1 MDPAVRAIKEARVTG
16 HSGTTVFEAI
26 SIFISAHVF
35 LFLSQSF
42 LGLMFP
48 SPRPT
53 FGGKLGAFLVEFA
66 LLVFP
71 MVIICTFWDALG
83 IVVLVVPALLAL
95 VLFYANVRRS
105 KRTWRDLVA
114 QAGEILSTTAGRP
127 LGVTYER
134 AVLMVLTLVTILA
147 VDFPAFPTRFAKAEQ
162 YGVSP
167 MDVGNGGFVFISGLC
182 FVRGPR
188 GPSARP
194 TSTARRG
201 LWARLAASAP
211 AKAALLAAMG
221 IVRWAAT
228 TAVGYQ
234 EHASEYGLH
243 WNFFVTLGAVTVL
256 SCLLL
261 GRLSHPA
268 ALGLALGALAG
279 YQWYLTS
286 GGLAEFILHAPRTGS
301 LFAADREGILNL
313 IGLSLPHIA
322 RLAQSVERCSNKA
335 TVAGYTALHVVGSWV
350 GSLIRRVPAVPRSR
364 LRLGAALA
372 LQGAGMAAGV
382 SAACLGH
389 QAGLLPQAVVPSRR
403 LGNLGYVA
411 LTGGV
416 MTCCVGLS
424 LLVEVALAVTQATL
438 RHKKQDAVEKT
449 TFSEQV
455 NRRSPIIATASQHG
469 LAVFL
474 VPESCRPW
482 GKPRVVL
489 ASPRVALFGHFVDK
503 GKLRGI
509 RKGAQNRR
517 KLGLFRVPSSPRKNR
532 VLARF
537 HGSPSVDPGEGGI
550 LMEMWSAIHS
560 QATRKKESNII
571 TQNRKEF
578 REAFEQ
584 LGLPDPGEEDAP
596 LVVSLQQYC
605 YAFAKAIKLEGY
617 SASRLLEAVNSPPV
631 EQAPPGVVARP
642 TTRKGGAFT
651 AEVINGIRNMRRRTT
666 TINPANYRQVVE
678 DAVRLRFMIDDTVEL
693 PPLPSA
699 TTVRRIDE
707 EVTAIISKKENELG
721 KLNIATL
728 TFDHGS
734 WARRTAGTSA
744 PSLQVEARPLLE
756 AWAAE
761 EGAAVPAPVGGGTVE
776 DADTGAEDEPA
787 AEPVPEPEPDLEP
800 EADEPD
806 LVEELQLADEPEAD
820 EPGEAG
826 AVPHCTILD
835 DDNDEDEGPAGDVM
849 PAQPLLAND
858 DMFRRYGGPM
868 ALLLRFQFVSN
879 EQAAPSTDIIQAA
892 IPPDVHLSFG
902 VSDGCPTNM
911 GRKGGIWELLRRRTK
926 QFIYVRCCYS
936 HCVDGVF
943 RHIMGAD
950 PQTISMRK
958 AAAGLTQVLAERVS
972 NIFRRSKLLAARLRH
987 STKRMPPNAPESRF
1001 HFFYDVIEYLLT
1013 KTDGTEIALEGNRWE
1028 VSGDVTVALH
1038 HSFTH
1043 TIVIHTVCSQTVKEI
1058 ILAYTTGTTEG
1069 AQWLRQQ
1076 FADPLVE
1083 RLLWLYLELGRSL
1096 RSEILWSLKEKRGQ
1110 AHLLPGRVLDQLH
1123 RFQVM
1128 KADLWRHFPLTREYG
1143 RRRHLPER
1151 ETADLITSRIE
1162 TAEEYYRLRVGSAL
1176 ELPFIIPGLADL
1188 KHCREIA
1195 GMILEKIDDWPAS
1208 CAECLQYDR
1217 ATMDRCR
1224 RMWADHPVHALLR
1237 LNRFRTAV
1245 VEMAQGSKL
1254 CEFPDL
1260 EKVVEW
1266 LFMAV
1271 PVSSVWIERVVQAG
1285 KKLDPRQLR
1294 KGNPDTLL
1302 KIWKC
1307 PIEVPPLLVH
1317 QLPGPPRLLLPGQTP
1332 LPHPLPSFMCPPTV
1346 QYGAAPRQYVA
1357 QPMPPMQ
1364 YVAAP
1369 MQYVAQ
1375 PIPYGAQPMPPMQY
1389 GAAPMQYGA
1398 QPVPHGIVA
1407 ARMAPWLSAGR

>member
-1 MDPAVRAIKEARVTG
+1 MPAGTFEGMPRAG
-16 HSGTTVFEAI
+16 
-26 SIFISAHVF
+26 
-35 LFLSQSF
+35 
-42 LGLMFP
+42 
-48 SPRPT
+48 
-53 FGGKLGAFLVEFA
+53 
-66 LLVFP
+66 
-71 MVIICTFWDALG
+71 
-83 IVVLVVPALLAL
+83 
-95 VLFYANVRRS
+95 
-105 KRTWRDLVA
+105 
-114 QAGEILSTTAGRP
+114 
-127 LGVTYER
+127 
-134 AVLMVLTLVTILA
+134 
-147 VDFPAFPTRFAKAEQ
+147 
-162 YGVSP
+162 
-167 MDVGNGGFVFISGLC
+167 
-182 FVRGPR
+182 
-188 GPSARP
+188 
-194 TSTARRG
+194 
-201 LWARLAASAP
+201 
-211 AKAALLAAMG
+211 
-221 IVRWAAT
+221 
-228 TAVGYQ
+228 
-234 EHASEYGLH
+234 
-243 WNFFVTLGAVTVL
+243 
-256 SCLLL
+256 
-261 GRLSHPA
+261 
-268 ALGLALGALAG
+268 
-279 YQWYLTS
+279 
-286 GGLAEFILHAPRTGS
+286 
-301 LFAADREGILNL
+301 
-313 IGLSLPHIA
+313 
-322 RLAQSVERCSNKA
+322 
-335 TVAGYTALHVVGSWV
+335 
-350 GSLIRRVPAVPRSR
+350 
-364 LRLGAALA
+364 
-372 LQGAGMAAGV
+372 
-382 SAACLGH
+382 
-389 QAGLLPQAVVPSRR
+389 
-403 LGNLGYVA
+403 
-411 LTGGV
+411 
-416 MTCCVGLS
+416 
-424 LLVEVALAVTQATL
+424 
-438 RHKKQDAVEKT
+438 
-449 TFSEQV
+449 
-455 NRRSPIIATASQHG
+455 
-469 LAVFL
+469 
-474 VPESCRPW
+474 PW

-550 LMEMWSAIHS
+550 LMEIDFRKIAREWWTEAPDQYLYNRWSAIHS

-596 LVVSLQQYC
+596 LVVSLQQYWTYAAARRQGFSGTS

-707 EVTAIISKKENELG
+707 EVTAIISEKENELG

-835 DDNDEDEGPAGDVM
+835 DDNDEDVGPAGDVM

-1028 VSGDVTVALH
+1028 
-1038 HSFTH
+1038 
-1043 TIVIHTVCSQTVKEI
+1043 TVKEI

-1271 PVSSVWIERVVQAG
+1271 PAG

-1307 PIEVPPLLVH
+1307 PIEVTDQDLADHRRATRAAAANPA
-1317 QLPGPPRLLLPGQTP
+1317 GTTRPRRSHRKRRAPDRLDEKEERKRAQKKCGRCPAVGAPAAWASAAAAPRANPTSTSA
-1332 LPHPLPSFMCPPTV
+1332 PSFMCPPTV

>member
-1 MDPAVRAIKEARVTG
+1 MPAGTFEGLPRAG
-16 HSGTTVFEAI
+16 
-26 SIFISAHVF
+26 
-35 LFLSQSF
+35 
-42 LGLMFP
+42 
-48 SPRPT
+48 
-53 FGGKLGAFLVEFA
+53 
-66 LLVFP
+66 
-71 MVIICTFWDALG
+71 
-83 IVVLVVPALLAL
+83 
-95 VLFYANVRRS
+95 
-105 KRTWRDLVA
+105 
-114 QAGEILSTTAGRP
+114 
-127 LGVTYER
+127 
-134 AVLMVLTLVTILA
+134 
-147 VDFPAFPTRFAKAEQ
+147 
-162 YGVSP
+162 
-167 MDVGNGGFVFISGLC
+167 
-182 FVRGPR
+182 
-188 GPSARP
+188 
-194 TSTARRG
+194 
-201 LWARLAASAP
+201 
-211 AKAALLAAMG
+211 
-221 IVRWAAT
+221 
-228 TAVGYQ
+228 
-234 EHASEYGLH
+234 
-243 WNFFVTLGAVTVL
+243 
-256 SCLLL
+256 
-261 GRLSHPA
+261 
-268 ALGLALGALAG
+268 
-279 YQWYLTS
+279 
-286 GGLAEFILHAPRTGS
+286 
-301 LFAADREGILNL
+301 
-313 IGLSLPHIA
+313 
-322 RLAQSVERCSNKA
+322 
-335 TVAGYTALHVVGSWV
+335 
-350 GSLIRRVPAVPRSR
+350 
-364 LRLGAALA
+364 
-372 LQGAGMAAGV
+372 
-382 SAACLGH
+382 
-389 QAGLLPQAVVPSRR
+389 
-403 LGNLGYVA
+403 
-411 LTGGV
+411 
-416 MTCCVGLS
+416 
-424 LLVEVALAVTQATL
+424 
-438 RHKKQDAVEKT
+438 
-449 TFSEQV
+449 
-455 NRRSPIIATASQHG
+455 
-469 LAVFL
+469 
-474 VPESCRPW
+474 PW

-596 LVVSLQQYC
+596 LVVSLQQYWTYAAARRQGFSGTS
-605 YAFAKAIKLEGY
+605 YAFAKATKLEGY

-734 WARRTAGTSA
+734 WARRTAGTSADPFLCLGMIVAA

-879 EQAAPSTDIIQAA
+879 EQAAPARTSSKR
-892 IPPDVHLSFG
+892 PSPDVHLSFG

-1307 PIEVPPLLVH
+1307 PIEVTDQDLADHRRATRAAAANPAGTTRPRRSHRKRRAPDRLDEKEERKRAQKKCGRCPAVGAPAAWASAAAALQTHFHIRSPLSCAH
-1317 QLPGPPRLLLPGQTP
+1317 RPC
-1332 LPHPLPSFMCPPTV
+1332 S
-1346 QYGAAPRQYVA
+1346 AAPRQYVA